1 MNTVVHNEDIDTHIK
16 SLFFVTKAKSPAET
30 YAELASILKD
40 APVGAIVETDEV
52 PYINLGCMIASL
64 QNGLLKN
71 GVPTDAVEIQRPTHD
86 TNGYM
91 LSNRDRPF
99 MLKKLKDF

>member
-1 MNTVVHNEDIDTHIK
+1 MNTVVHNEDVDKQIK
-16 SLFFVTKAKSPAET
+16 SLFFVSKAKSPAET
-30 YAELASILKD
+30 YAMLASTLKE

-52 PYINLGCMIASL
+52 PYINLGCMVASL
-64 QNGLLKN
+64 LNGLLEN
-71 GVPTDAVEIQRPTHD
+71 GVPADAVEIRRPTRD

-91 LSNRDRPF
+91 LANRDRPF